1 MRESRYWGL
10 HMTSAVVLLVLLG
23 MHMMIMH
30 LDGTLA
36 LFNPAWG
43 KPLAWG
49 AVLKRAGSAFFT
61 ASYVLMLAAALFHGF
76 YGLRTMITELTGSA
90 AVRRATSIAV
100 WTAGLAL
107 FGLGAYAIVG
117 MHLRV
122 GA

>member
-10 HMTSAVVLLVLLG
+10 HMTSAVVLFVLLG
-23 MHMMIMH
+23 LHLVIMH

-36 LFNPAWG
+36 LIDPAWG
-43 KPLAWG
+43 KPLAWD
-49 AVLKRAGSAFFT
+49 AVLARARSAFFT

-76 YGLRTMITELTGSA
+76 YGLRTTITELTGSA
-90 AVRRATSIAV
+90 AVRRVTSIAV

-107 FGLGAYAIVG
+107 FGLGTYAIVV

>member
-10 HMTSAVVLLVLLG
+10 HMTSAVVLFVLLG
-23 MHMMIMH
+23 LHLVIMH

-36 LFNPAWG
+36 LIDPAWG
-43 KPLAWG
+43 KPLAWDS
-49 AVLKRAGSAFFT
+49 VLERARSAFFT

-100 WTAGLAL
+100 WTAGIAL
-107 FGLGAYAIVG
+107 FGLGACAIVV

-122 GA
+122 GT

>member
-10 HMTSAVVLLVLLG
+10 HMTSAVALFVLLG
-23 MHMMIMH
+23 LHLVIMH

-36 LFNPAWG
+36 LIDPAWG
-43 KPLAWG
+43 KPLAWE
-49 AVLKRAGSAFFT
+49 AVLTRARSAFFT

-76 YGLRTMITELTGSA
+76 YGLRTMIIELTGSA

-107 FGLGAYAIVG
+107 FGLGAYAIVV